1 MMNNSRDY
9 NNLLRE
15 YDQIVKVIP
24 LLGEVT
30 CDLAIR
36 SLANRLADI
45 ESILDRATSRVKT
58 LKELIAEKKAQLL
71 PQNSGN

>member
-1 MMNNSRDY
+1 MNNSRDY

-24 LLGEVT
+24 VLGEAT
-30 CDLAIR
+30 CDLVIR
-36 SLANRLADI
+36 SLSNRLADI

-71 PQNSGN
+71 SQKSGH